1 MSAKS
6 RKGLS
11 SLQVDKEALEILKR
25 MGTKDESY
33 SSIIKRIN
41 KTMNT
46 NPCNLDDGIIKQ
58 LNEVSAKWGID
69 HKTLITF
76 GAVFVI
82 FLASSGAIQQLQS
95 VALKSNKPLLVV
107 FMELLKRFR
116 I

>member
-1 MSAKS
+1 MKKSAKS

-33 SSIIKRIN
+33 SNIIKRMEN
-41 KTMNT
+41 
-46 NPCNLDDGIIKQ
+46 NPYNLDEGIMKQ

-69 HKTLITF
+69 HKTLVTF

-82 FLASSGAIQQLQS
+82 FLASSGAIKQLQS
-95 VALKSNKPLLVV
+95 IAIKSNKPMLVV
-107 FMELLKRFR
+107 FMNLLKRFR

>member
-1 MSAKS
+1 MKKIAKS

-11 SLQVDKEALEILKR
+11 TVQMDKEAVEILKQ

-33 SSIIKRIN
+33 SNIVKRMKN
-41 KTMNT
+41 
-46 NPCNLDDGIIKQ
+46 NPYNLDAGIMKQ
-58 LNEVSAKWGID
+58 LNDVSSKWGID

-95 VALKSNKPLLVV
+95 IALKSNKPMLVV
-107 FMELLKRFR
+107 FLELLKRFR

>member
-1 MSAKS
+1 MKKIAKS

-11 SLQVDKEALEILKR
+11 TVQMDKDAVEILKK

-33 SSIIKRIN
+33 SNIIKRMKN
-41 KTMNT
+41 
-46 NPCNLDDGIIKQ
+46 NPYNLDEGIMKQ
-58 LNEVSAKWGID
+58 LNDVSSKWGID

-95 VALKSNKPLLVV
+95 IALKSNKPMLVV